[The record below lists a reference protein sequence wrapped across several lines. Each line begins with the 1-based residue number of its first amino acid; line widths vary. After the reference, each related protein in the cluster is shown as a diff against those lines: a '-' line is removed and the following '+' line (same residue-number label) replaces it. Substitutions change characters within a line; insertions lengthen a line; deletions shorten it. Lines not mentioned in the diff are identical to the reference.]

1 MILPCQTRPFEP
13 PMNSTT
19 PSPTPAAPSPESP
32 RHDDTQDRL
41 EARITEL
48 EMKAAY
54 AEDLLDTLNLTVAR
68 QQSMIDLLVH
78 EIQSLREQA
87 SQSGQSGGF
96 RSLRDELPPHY

>member
-1 MILPCQTRPFEP
+1 
-13 PMNSTT
+13 MNSTT
-19 PSPTPAAPSPESP
+19 PSPTPAAPSPVPP